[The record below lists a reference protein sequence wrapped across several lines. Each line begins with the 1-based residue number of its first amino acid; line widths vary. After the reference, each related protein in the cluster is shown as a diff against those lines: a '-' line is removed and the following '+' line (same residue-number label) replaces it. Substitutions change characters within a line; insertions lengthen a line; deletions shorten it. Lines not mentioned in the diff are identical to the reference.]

1 MSSPEFIWILHPKL
15 TLKRFGSFWI
25 HNWCTEFWH
34 ASKKHA
40 HFKVATKAVPHGWG
54 CSGDNHQVQ
63 VLRLIPLRWFSLLPH
78 KELVIGCHWCWMCW
92 WHPVTSG
99 DIRWAWHSCKVP
111 CPSLQDFTG
120 PLSAAKLGF
129 RCYNSPG
136 WASECGM
143 NWDELGWGMKPHEAT
158 KTKAFV
164 TSAYICDLLRPR
176 PNMPESS
183 SW

>member
-1 MSSPEFIWILHPKL
+1 MSSLEFIWILHPKL

-25 HNWCTEFWH
+25 YNWCTKFWH

-40 HFKVATKAVPHGWG
+40 HFKVETKAVPHGSG

-63 VLRLIPLRWFSLLPH
+63 VLHLIPLRWFSLLPH

-92 WHPVTSG
+92 CQWAKLRRFYLGRWWHPVSTGFHRSS
-99 DIRWAWHSCKVP
+99 ISCKAWL
-111 CPSLQDFTG
+111 SLLQFTW
-120 PLSAAKLGF
+120 LSFGI
-129 RCYNSPG
+129 
-136 WASECGM
+136 
-143 NWDELGWGMKPHEAT
+143 WDELGWRWMKHEAT

-164 TSAYICDLLRPR
+164 CDLLRPR

-183 SW
+183 SR